1 LFDPAA
7 YFDSLEQ
14 ALKGCQTYAE
24 ATGPIASISRDRFN
38 KWEWC
43 IWRLEVV
50 FPDGCKL
57 TAFEGHTMRKGK
69 HLRNFTYRL
78 TKAGGELIVQV
89 DPHGRQVPFSTTPHI
104 HIGPD
109 QDNRVFEGD
118 AQLKGYSLRDYD
130 FLKMWELVETY
141 ISGGGLPWQT

>member
-1 LFDPAA
+1 
-7 YFDSLEQ
+7 
-14 ALKGCQTYAE
+14 
-24 ATGPIASISRDRFN
+24 
-38 KWEWC
+38 
-43 IWRLEVV
+43 
-50 FPDGCKL
+50 
-57 TAFEGHTMRKGK
+57 MRKGK